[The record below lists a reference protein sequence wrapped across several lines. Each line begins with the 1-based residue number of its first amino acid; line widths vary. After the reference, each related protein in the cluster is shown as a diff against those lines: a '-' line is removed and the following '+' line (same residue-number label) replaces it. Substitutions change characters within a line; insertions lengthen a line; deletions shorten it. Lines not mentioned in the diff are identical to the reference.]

1 MSDVLKERAAQ
12 LISTRFEISEGTF
25 LAVFESGFI
34 DITAVRNYMI
44 REEAACIC
52 HNHTKEEAIEIL
64 ANRYSCSEPTVRAV
78 IYNQSKK

>member
-12 LISTRFEISEGTF
+12 LISTKFEISEGTF
-25 LAVFESGFI
+25 MAVFESGFI

-44 REEAACIC
+44 REEAKCIC
-52 HNHTKEEAIEIL
+52 HHSTKEDAITIL
-64 ANRYSCSEPTVRAV
+64 ADRYSCSEPTVRAV